1 MTESNFKFL
10 HTMIRV
16 MDLDKSIK
24 FYTNFFNM
32 KLIRKNDF
40 PGGKFSL
47 AFLGYGS
54 EENNTVLELTH
65 NWDQDINY
73 DKGNAWGHIAL
84 GVKDIY
90 ALCNSLENNGVKITR
105 KPGPMMHGTTV
116 IAFIQDPDGYS
127 IELIER

>member
-1 MTESNFKFL
+1 MIESNFKYL

-16 MDLDKSIK
+16 LDLDKSIE

-65 NWDQDINY
+65 NWDQDKNY

-90 ALCNSLENNGVKITR
+90 ALCSSLESNGVKITR

-116 IAFIQDPDGYS
+116 IAFIQDPDGYN

>member
-1 MTESNFKFL
+1 MTESNFKYL

-16 MDLDKSIK
+16 INLEKSIK
-24 FYTNFFNM
+24 FYTKFFKM

-40 PGGKFSL
+40 PGGNFTL

-54 EENNTVLELTH
+54 EEDNTVLELTH
-65 NWDQDINY
+65 NWGQEEDY

-90 ALCNSLENNGVKITR
+90 NLCDSLENNGVTITR
-105 KPGPMMHGTTV
+105 KPGPMKHGTTV

>member
-1 MTESNFKFL
+1 MIESNFKYL

-16 MDLDKSIK
+16 LDLDKSIK

-65 NWDQDINY
+65 NWDQDKNY

-90 ALCNSLENNGVKITR
+90 ALCSSLESNGVKITR

-116 IAFIQDPDGYS
+116 IAFIQDPDGYN

>member
-1 MTESNFKFL
+1 MTEKKFKYL

-16 MDLDKSIK
+16 MDLEKSIN
-24 FYTNFFNM
+24 FYTKFFNM

-54 EENNTVLELTH
+54 ENENTVLELTY
-65 NWDQDINY
+65 NWDQKEDY
-73 DKGNAWGHIAL
+73 DKGNGWGHIAL
-84 GVKDIY
+84 GVEDIY
-90 ALCNSLENNGVKITR
+90 GLCDDLEKSGLEIIR
-105 KPGPMMHGTTV
+105 KPGPMKHGTTL
-116 IAFIQDPDGYS
+116 IAFIKDPDGYS